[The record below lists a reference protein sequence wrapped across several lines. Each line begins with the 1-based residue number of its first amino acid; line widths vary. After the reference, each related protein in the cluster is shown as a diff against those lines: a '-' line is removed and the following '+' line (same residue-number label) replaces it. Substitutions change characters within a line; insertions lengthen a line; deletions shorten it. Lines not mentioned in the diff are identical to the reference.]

1 MGQGLSVLEL
11 ALACSPLQVC
21 ENVYG
26 VQILIT
32 RRFDEYSFQ
41 FLEIIKENLPFNL
54 FLSLKMPVNEVAL
67 LVSI

>member
-11 ALACSPLQVC
+11 ALACSSMQVC